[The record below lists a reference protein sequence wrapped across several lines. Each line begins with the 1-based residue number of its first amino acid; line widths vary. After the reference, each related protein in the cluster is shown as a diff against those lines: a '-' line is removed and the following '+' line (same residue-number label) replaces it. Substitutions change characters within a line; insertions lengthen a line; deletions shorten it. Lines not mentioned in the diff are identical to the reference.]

1 MGMGPEKAGFRIQSF
16 SLALPA
22 PGLPRPTPASI
33 YASIRLFM
41 MESTPMPTISP
52 LRLSTGLLRAVAM
65 LLSLAVLAAAC
76 GGGTDSA
83 SIEGIASNDGGVT
96 VKPPDVLDG
105 ETEVIDGQ
113 DTAPQAGEVEMTDT
127 GELSEV
133 QLSGLMPAPDIAFT
147 WFDGAEGSIAGLEGK
162 PTVLN
167 FWASTCAACIA
178 EMPEFEA
185 VFQDIGDEVAFV
197 GMNTSDRRFAADRLA
212 AQTGVTYPLAEDPAG
227 DVFRNFALFVM
238 PTTILL
244 TESGEIGY
252 VWSGILTE
260 KELRILI
267 DEHIAPGTYEDA

>member
-1 MGMGPEKAGFRIQSF
+1 MLIAAYPATLTPELSE
-16 SLALPA
+16 AL
-22 PGLPRPTPASI
+22 
-33 YASIRLFM
+33 
-41 MESTPMPTISP
+41 
-52 LRLSTGLLRAVAM
+52 LL
-65 LLSLAVLAAAC
+65 
-76 GGGTDSA
+76 GG
-83 SIEGIASNDGGVT
+83 IT

-113 DTAPQAGEVEMTDT
+113 DTAAVPTPETSEPQIG
-127 GELSEV
+127 
-133 QLSGLMPAPDIAFT
+133 GLMPAPDVAFT
-147 WFDGAEGSIAGLEGK
+147 WFDGAEGSVAGLQGK

-178 EMPEFEA
+178 EMPEFEE

-212 AQTGVTYPLAEDPAG
+212 AQTGVTYPLAEDPLG
-227 DVFRNFALFVM
+227 DVFRNFGLFVM

-244 TESGEIGY
+244 TETGDIGY

-267 DEHIAPGTYEDA
+267 DEHIAPGTYEDV

>member
-1 MGMGPEKAGFRIQSF
+1 
-16 SLALPA
+16 
-22 PGLPRPTPASI
+22 
-33 YASIRLFM
+33 
-41 MESTPMPTISP
+41 MESTLMRKIPP
-52 LRLSTGLLRAVAM
+52 LRLSTRLVRIVAM
-65 LLSLAVLAAAC
+65 FLTLTVVAAAC
-76 GGGTDSA
+76 GSTDSA
-83 SIEGIASNDGGVT
+83 SIEGIESNDGGIT

-113 DTAPQAGEVEMTDT
+113 DTAPQAAEVVTEAA
-127 GELSEV
+127 EAQV
-133 QLSGLMPAPDIAFT
+133 SGLMPAPDVAFT
-147 WFDGAEGSIAGLEGK
+147 WFDGVEDSLAGLQGK

-178 EMPEFEA
+178 EMPEFDA
-185 VFQDIGDEVAFV
+185 VYQDIGDEVAFV

-227 DVFRNFALFVM
+227 DVFRNLGLFVM

-244 TESGEIGY
+244 TENGEIGY

-267 DEHIAPGTYEDA
+267 DEHIAPGTYEDV

>member
-1 MGMGPEKAGFRIQSF
+1 MRHIATDLQHGV
-16 SLALPA
+16 
-22 PGLPRPTPASI
+22 
-33 YASIRLFM
+33 YATIRLSM
-41 MESTPMPTISP
+41 MESTPMRRIPP
-52 LRLSTGLLRAVAM
+52 LRLSTRPLRAIA
-65 LLSLAVLAAAC
+65 LLLTIAVIAVAC
-76 GGGTDSA
+76 GGSTDTA
-83 SIEGIASNDGGVT
+83 SIEGIDSNDGGVT

-113 DTAPQAGEVEMTDT
+113 DTAPQAGEVETADT
-127 GELSEV
+127 TVEAPET

-147 WFDGAEGSIAGLEGK
+147 WFDGIEDSVAGLQGK

-227 DVFRNFALFVM
+227 DVFRNFGLFVM

-244 TESGEIGY
+244 TENGEIGY

-267 DEHIAPGTYEDA
+267 DEHIAPGTYEDV

>member
-1 MGMGPEKAGFRIQSF
+1 
-16 SLALPA
+16 
-22 PGLPRPTPASI
+22 
-33 YASIRLFM
+33 M
-41 MESTPMPTISP
+41 MESTLMHRIPQ
-52 LRLSTGLLRAVAM
+52 LRLVIRALAAA
-65 LLSLAVLAAAC
+65 LAVTVIAAAC
-76 GGGTDSA
+76 GGETDTA
-83 SIEGIASNDGGVT
+83 SIEGIESNNGGIT

-113 DTAPQAGEVEMTDT
+113 DTAPQAGEVDT
-127 GELSEV
+127 AADTSEAAEPQV
-133 QLSGLMPAPDIAFT
+133 SGLMPAPDSAFT
-147 WFDGAEGSIAGLEGK
+147 WFDGAEGSLAGLQGK

-212 AQTGVTYPLAEDPAG
+212 AQTGVTYPLAEDPSG
-227 DVFRNFALFVM
+227 DVFRSLGLFVM

-244 TESGEIGY
+244 TENGEIGY

-267 DEHIAPGTYEDA
+267 DEHIAPGTYEDV